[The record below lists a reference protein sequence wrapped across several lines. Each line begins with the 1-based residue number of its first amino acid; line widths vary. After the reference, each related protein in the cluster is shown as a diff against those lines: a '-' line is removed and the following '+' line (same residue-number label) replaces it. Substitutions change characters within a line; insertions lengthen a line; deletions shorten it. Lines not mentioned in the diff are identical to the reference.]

1 LKLAANPGLIL
12 PDDLAGPWRIVVHG
26 KLEHFWKPV
35 RGLNLDADT
44 TLRNIADGA
53 RNGALSE
60 KKLSG
65 FENSGPW
72 IFAAIVHGGTAYRAI
87 LRPAV
92 FPKI

>member
-12 PDDLAGPWRIVVHG
+12 PDDLACPRRTVVHG
-26 KLEHFWKPV
+26 ELEHFWKPV
-35 RGLNLDADT
+35 RGLNLNADT
-44 TLRNIADGA
+44 VFRNIADRA
-53 RNGALSE
+53 RNGPLSE

-87 LRPAV
+87 VGPAA
-92 FPKI
+92 FQKI